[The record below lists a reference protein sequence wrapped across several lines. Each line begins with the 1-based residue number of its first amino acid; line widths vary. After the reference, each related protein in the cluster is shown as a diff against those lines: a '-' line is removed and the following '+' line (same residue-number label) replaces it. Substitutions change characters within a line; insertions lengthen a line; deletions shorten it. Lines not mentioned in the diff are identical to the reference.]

1 MTLVRDAFRADCYA
15 AVLRLSGGMGS
26 VLSPFGLFLGEP
38 FLSLIM
44 HILLF
49 TNDFS
54 IKQTDYPV

>member
-26 VLSPFGLFLGEP
+26 VLSPFGLLLGEP
-38 FLSLIM
+38 FLALIL

-49 TNDFS
+49 PTEF
-54 IKQTDYPV
+54 